1 LKKSSKLRYRIRS
14 LWLNVPG
21 MITAPKV
28 ANRNESGRI
37 LVVVGSQYRLSRYLQ
52 VEPDAHKNAVEF
64 VFKITALTIHPNLIF
79 APPSKLLFSKGLAMS
94 VKDLQVFAK
103 DSIQHM

>member
-1 LKKSSKLRYRIRS
+1 MLARIACRAICKWNRTHTKS
-14 LWLNVPG
+14 
-21 MITAPKV
+21 
-28 ANRNESGRI
+28 
-37 LVVVGSQYRLSRYLQ
+37 
-52 VEPDAHKNAVEF
+52 AVEI

>member
-1 LKKSSKLRYRIRS
+1 MSLAASWWWLTRDMLARIVCHAICKWNRTHTKS
-14 LWLNVPG
+14 
-21 MITAPKV
+21 
-28 ANRNESGRI
+28 
-37 LVVVGSQYRLSRYLQ
+37 
-52 VEPDAHKNAVEF
+52 AVEV

-94 VKDLQVFAK
+94 VKDLQVFWK